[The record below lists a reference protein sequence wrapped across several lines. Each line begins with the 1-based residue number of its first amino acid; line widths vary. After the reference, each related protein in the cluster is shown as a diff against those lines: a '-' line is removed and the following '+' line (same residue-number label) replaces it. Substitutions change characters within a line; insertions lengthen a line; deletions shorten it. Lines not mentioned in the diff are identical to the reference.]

1 MAGRDMEA
9 LATGIEESLQEDHIR
24 ARVGQVLYLGQK
36 LIDAGVPIVL
46 PVGGHG
52 VFLDAR
58 AFLPHIPQEQYPAQA
73 LAAALYLD
81 SGVRSMERGIVSAGR
96 TKETGEDNK
105 PKLELVRLTI
115 PRRVY
120 TQAHM
125 DVVAESVES
134 VYAERAG
141 IRGLKMV
148 HEPKYLRFFQ
158 ARFEPLA

>member
-1 MAGRDMEA
+1 M
-9 LATGIEESLQEDHIR
+9 
-24 ARVGQVLYLGQK
+24 
-36 LIDAGVPIVL
+36 DAGVPIVQ

-73 LAAALYLD
+73 LAAALYRD

-96 TKETGEDNK
+96 NKETGEDNK

-134 VYAERAG
+134 VYAERAS

-148 HEPKYLRFFQ
+148 YEPKYLRFFQ
-158 ARFEPLA
+158 ARFEQL